1 MCLGAVCKVR
11 INHVVSRGWSR
22 MKIRK
27 ATYQENQEILSYSQK
42 VFRESTM
49 GLVENQELPLM
60 SPFSE
65 DDGYYL
71 VYSENNVI
79 KGWIGIAN
87 TFNYYDGE
95 MVGMILEVYVIPEY
109 RRKGIA
115 RQLCIEGIKNLKER
129 GHRKVQLNVFAG
141 NGAKQLYQKLGFH
154 EVSTLMEKNINHDI

>member
-1 MCLGAVCKVR
+1 MT
-11 INHVVSRGWSR
+11 
-22 MKIRK
+22 IRK
-27 ATYQENQEILSYSQK
+27 ATFQENQEILTYAQE
-42 VFRESTM
+42 VFKESTM

-60 SPFSE
+60 SSFSE

-71 VYSENNVI
+71 VYSENNVM
-79 KGWIGIAN
+79 KGWLGLAS
-87 TFNYYDGE
+87 TFNFYDGE
-95 MVGMILEVYVIPEY
+95 RVGMISEVYVIPEY

-129 GHRKVQLNVFAG
+129 GHHKVHLNVFAG

>member
-1 MCLGAVCKVR
+1 MT
-11 INHVVSRGWSR
+11 
-22 MKIRK
+22 IRK
-27 ATYQENQEILSYSQK
+27 ATYQENQEILNFSQK
-42 VFRESTM
+42 VFKESTM

-71 VYSENNVI
+71 VYSENNVM
-79 KGWIGIAN
+79 KGWLGLAS
-87 TFNYYDGE
+87 TFNFYDGE
-95 MVGMILEVYVIPEY
+95 RVGMISEVYVIPEY

-129 GHRKVQLNVFAG
+129 GHRKVHLNVFAG

-154 EVSTLMEKNINHDI
+154 EVSRLMEKNINLDI